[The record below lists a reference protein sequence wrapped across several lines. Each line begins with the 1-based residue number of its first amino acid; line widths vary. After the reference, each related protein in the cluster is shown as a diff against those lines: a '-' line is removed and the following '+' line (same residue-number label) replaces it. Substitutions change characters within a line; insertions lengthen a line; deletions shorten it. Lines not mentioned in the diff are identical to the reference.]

1 MDEMVMLS
9 GVTGTC
15 PDCADERFLLPVDE
29 DQLEWCCLDCGAA
42 FVTWARWTAP
52 AAARTPSRV
61 A

>member
-1 MDEMVMLS
+1 MDEILMLH

-15 PDCADERFLLPVDE
+15 PDCRDERLLLPVDD

-42 FVTWARWTAP
+42 FVSWRVAP
-52 AAARTPSRV
+52 APTGAQTPSRV

>member
-1 MDEMVMLS
+1 MLS

-15 PDCADERFLLPVDE
+15 PDCRDERFLLPVDE

-42 FVTWARWTAP
+42 FVTWAAHWTAP
-52 AAARTPSRV
+52 AGAQPPSRV